1 MHRESVDSSS
11 LSGVGYDSSSRTLEI
26 EFVSGRIYRYQ
37 GVPQGIYS
45 ALLEAPSKGQFFN
58 REIRDRFPYSR
69 RA

>member
-1 MHRESVDSSS
+1 MHRESVLSSN

-37 GVPQGIYS
+37 DVPQGTYS

-58 REIRDRFPYSR
+58 REIRDHFPYSR
-69 RA
+69 RE